1 MNILVIGC
9 GMIGSS
15 LAEELD
21 KQGHDVSVIDQN
33 PEKLETLSAEFS
45 GFTTVGVPID
55 IDVLK
60 RAGITTCDVLFAV
73 TGQDDMNIMVS
84 QLARQAFDVGRIYA
98 RVADIRKGEVFE
110 KLGINVICP
119 TKLTVNA
126 ACDAIAVAV
135 AEEEE

>member
-73 TGQDDMNIMVS
+73 TGQDDMNIMAS
-84 QLARQAFDVGRIYA
+84 QLARQTFNVGRIYA

-126 ACDAIAVAV
+126 ACDAIAEAT
-135 AEEEE
+135 AQEEE

>member
-21 KQGHDVSVIDQN
+21 RQGHDVSVIDQN
-33 PEKLETLSAEFS
+33 AEKLEMLSADFS
-45 GFTTVGVPID
+45 GFTTIGIPID
-55 IDVLK
+55 LDVLK
-60 RAGITTCDVLFAV
+60 RAGITTCDVLYAV
-73 TGQDDMNIMVS
+73 TDKDDINIMVS
-84 QLARQAFDVGRIYA
+84 QVARQTFKVGKIFA

-110 KLGINVICP
+110 KLGINVLCP

-126 ACDAIAVAV
+126 ACEAISENASDDK
-135 AEEEE
+135 